1 MKVSIKIWSVMSA
14 LALIIACCL
23 GLSIRAQENKAGDA
37 GEQGPFQPTWE
48 SLRAHQNPAWFGDAK
63 FGIYTHWG
71 PITVATE
78 DAPGEMEWYGQ
89 QLYLPNHLAFKYH
102 QQRFGEQH
110 KVGYKDVIPY
120 FKAENFDPEA
130 WADLF
135 ARAGAKFAGP
145 VASHHD
151 NFAMW
156 DSAVTRWNSKGMGP
170 KRDITGELEKA
181 IRKHGMKFLTSFHH
195 GYAWRYYEPA
205 YEYDAADPQYADLYG
220 EPHPKG
226 APPSEQFLKTWL
238 AKVDE
243 VVTKY
248 QPDIIWFDFDLGEV
262 ITPEYQRQM
271 FAHYYNW
278 AAQHQRAVGV
288 AHKQPEIRQY
298 TGILDFERGRADQL
312 LDYAWLT
319 DTSVGP
325 WFHHKVLKY
334 RTTDNL
340 VDDFVD
346 IVSKNGCL
354 LLNVGPQADGRIPQK
369 AQEML
374 LGMGGWLKVNGEAIY
389 GTRPWVVFGEGPTHM
404 GGGGFSEAKD
414 QPYTAEDIRFTTKGE
429 ILYAIA
435 LAWPDNGTLTIKS
448 LPKPKHPLAGK
459 VSSVRLLGYSGK
471 LDWSQT
477 ASGLVVKLPSQK
489 PCDYAFTLKI
499 SGKSLGSAPPGQ
511 ARKAAVSGR

>member
-1 MKVSIKIWSVMSA
+1 
-14 LALIIACCL
+14 
-23 GLSIRAQENKAGDA
+23 
-37 GEQGPFQPTWE
+37 
-48 SLRAHQNPAWFGDAK
+48 
-63 FGIYTHWG
+63 
-71 PITVATE
+71 
-78 DAPGEMEWYGQ
+78 
-89 QLYLPNHLAFKYH
+89 
-102 QQRFGEQH
+102 
-110 KVGYKDVIPY
+110 
-120 FKAENFDPEA
+120 
-130 WADLF
+130 
-135 ARAGAKFAGP
+135 
-145 VASHHD
+145 
-151 NFAMW
+151 
-156 DSAVTRWNSKGMGP
+156 
-170 KRDITGELEKA
+170 
-181 IRKHGMKFLTSFHH
+181 
-195 GYAWRYYEPA
+195 
-205 YEYDAADPQYADLYG
+205 
-220 EPHPKG
+220 
-226 APPSEQFLKTWL
+226 
-238 AKVDE
+238 
-243 VVTKY
+243 
-248 QPDIIWFDFDLGEV
+248 
-262 ITPEYQRQM
+262 
-271 FAHYYNW
+271 
-278 AAQHQRAVGV
+278 
-288 AHKQPEIRQY
+288 
-298 TGILDFERGRADQL
+298 
-312 LDYAWLT
+312 
-319 DTSVGP
+319 
-325 WFHHKVLKY
+325 
-334 RTTDNL
+334 